1 MQKQFAF
8 IIGLMLL
15 AGCATETI
23 WSRGDRSLEQF
34 NRDAAEC
41 ERDATLMT
49 ATNNAAFPSYSD
61 NQPFNPWTGI
71 GSAASTWQTGIDKQ
85 ALFDRCLSALG
96 YKPAPKAE
104 LRQHPIEASP

>member
-61 NQPFNPWTGI
+61 NQPFNPWIGI

-104 LRQHPIEASP
+104 